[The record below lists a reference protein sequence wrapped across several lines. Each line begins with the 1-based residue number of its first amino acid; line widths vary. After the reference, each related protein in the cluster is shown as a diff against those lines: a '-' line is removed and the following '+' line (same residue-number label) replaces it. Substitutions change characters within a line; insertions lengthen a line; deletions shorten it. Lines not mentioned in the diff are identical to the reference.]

1 MALAL
6 MRRHRRW
13 LYIFLWLVIAAFI
26 ILYIPAFQDEGQGT
40 PGETVVSV
48 GGLPVSV
55 GEYQGQYRRLLQRY
69 QGAYQGRLDENM
81 LRQLGLEEQVL
92 EGLVT
97 DRLVELEAKRLGVAV
112 SDQAV
117 ARAIATSPV
126 WQDDG
131 KFVGIDE
138 IRRRLD
144 IQGLTEEDLER
155 DARHQL
161 LRDSLEGLIG
171 STVAVSDAEVEREFR
186 RRTEQVKLEYV
197 LADAARFKSAISPSE
212 DEIRARFEARKD
224 AYHIPEKR
232 VVSYVLLDRATLQPQ
247 VTVTDRD
254 LELYYQ
260 DHREEF
266 RQEEEA
272 CASHILVKVKVGEAA
287 EGHPEEEARAIAQGL
302 LDQVKAGADFS
313 AVAKKSSEDQG
324 SAANGG
330 DLGCFAPG
338 RMVPE
343 FDDAVFAMQPGQ
355 VSDLVKSSFG
365 FHVIRLASKRESTVA
380 PLAQVKERIRAI
392 VTDRKV
398 RELGEQKSEA
408 LADALG
414 KATEQPGVFNRVA
427 GLFRRG
433 QSLEE
438 VAKAQGLTVQRSA
451 PFSRGETPPVLPS
464 PSLVARVFEMKA
476 GQTEKEGFALPQGA
490 AFISLAEVQPARA
503 PELKDVRDKVRGDLV
518 DERAFEKARAAA
530 SEVKAKAEAVGL
542 DKAATALSL
551 VRKETPS
558 LTGRGQPL
566 GDLGTGGALE
576 EAAFSLPEKTLSEPV
591 RTASGWA
598 ILRVLERK
606 PFDAAEFA
614 RQKGQV
620 AASLRQQKQSELF
633 RAFVVSA
640 RDRYEITRNVRAY
653 RRAVGQEQ

>member
-26 ILYIPAFQDEGQGT
+26 ILYIPAFQDAGQGT
-40 PGETVVSV
+40 PGEAVVNV

-55 GEYQGQYRRLLQRY
+55 AEFQRTYTRQRQIYDRL
-69 QGAYQGRLDENM
+69 YQGRLDETM

-97 DRLVELEAKRLGVAV
+97 DRLVELEARRLGVAV
-112 SDQAV
+112 SDEAV
-117 ARAIATSPV
+117 ARAIATSPEF
-126 WQDDG
+126 QDDG
-131 KFVGIDE
+131 KFIGTEE

-144 IQGLTEEDLER
+144 LQGLSEEDFER
-155 DARHQL
+155 SLRRRL
-161 LRDSLEGLIG
+161 LRDSLEGLVG
-171 STVAVSDAEVEREFR
+171 SAVAVSDAEVEREFR

-197 LADAARFKSAISPSE
+197 LADAERFKPGVSPSE
-212 DEIRARFEARKD
+212 DEIKARFESKKD
-224 AYHIPEKR
+224 AYRIPETR

-247 VTVTDRD
+247 VAVADRD

-260 DHREEF
+260 DRREEF

-272 CASHILVKVKVGEAA
+272 CASHILVKVKAGEAA

-302 LDQVKAGADFS
+302 FDQVKAGADFA

-343 FDDAVFAMQPGQ
+343 FDDAVFALQPGQ
-355 VSDLVKSSFG
+355 VSDLVKTSFG
-365 FHVIRLASKRESTVA
+365 YHVIRLASRRESTVQ

-398 RELGEQKSEA
+398 RELGEQKAQA
-408 LADALG
+408 LAEALG
-414 KATEQPGVFNRVA
+414 KGR
-427 GLFRRG
+427 
-433 QSLEE
+433 SLEDAARE
-438 VAKAQGLTVQRSA
+438 QGLAVQKSA
-451 PFSRGETPPVLPS
+451 PIARGETPPVLSS
-464 PSLVARVFEMKA
+464 PTLVARVFEMKA

-490 AFISLAEVQPARA
+490 AFVSLAEIQPSRG
-503 PELKDVRDKVRGDLV
+503 PELNDVRDKVRADLV

-530 SEVKAKAEAVGL
+530 GEVQAKAESLGL
-542 DKAATALSL
+542 EKAAAALSL
-551 VRKETPS
+551 VRKETPA
-558 LTGRGQPL
+558 LTGRGQAL

-576 EAAFSLPEKTLSEPV
+576 ATAFSLPEKALSDPV

-598 ILRVLERK
+598 VLRVLEKK
-606 PFDAAEFA
+606 PFDAEELAKQRA
-614 RQKGQV
+614 QV
-620 AASLRQQKQSELF
+620 AASLRQQKQAELF

-640 RDRYEITRNVRAY
+640 RDRYEVTRNAQAY
-653 RRAVGQEQ
+653 RRALGQEQ